1 MYGKIMFRIFHSAH
15 GQMPAERQTKKN
27 QQQMEE
33 TNSKRGGRPPKESR
47 DKKSFK
53 IELKLNPEDFDKL
66 EKQYRNSAYRNKSDM
81 YYDMLFH
88 KTLKQKDSDTLLL
101 LKEIQDLIREVKTIG
116 GHYHQVV
123 RVAEALTG
131 AGALSPELQ
140 KLMALTAQLQD
151 KEQEMFGIFIRLREK
166 WLRES

>member
-1 MYGKIMFRIFHSAH
+1 
-15 GQMPAERQTKKN
+15 MPAECQTKEF

-33 TNSKRGGRPPKESR
+33 INSKRGGRPPKESR
-47 DKKSFK
+47 DRKSFK

-66 EKQYRNSAYRNKSDM
+66 ERQYQNSAYRNKSDM

-101 LKEIQDLIREVKTIG
+101 LKEIQDLIREIKTIG
-116 GHYHQVV
+116 GHYRQVV
-123 RVAEALTG
+123 QVAEALTG
-131 AGALSPELQ
+131 TSALPPELH
-140 KLMALTAQLQD
+140 KLMALTAQLQE
-151 KEQEMFGIFIRLREK
+151 KEKEMFGIIIRLREK

>member
-1 MYGKIMFRIFHSAH
+1 
-15 GQMPAERQTKKN
+15 
-27 QQQMEE
+27 
-33 TNSKRGGRPPKESR
+33 
-47 DKKSFK
+47 
-53 IELKLNPEDFDKL
+53 
-66 EKQYRNSAYRNKSDM
+66 M

-101 LKEIQDLIREVKTIG
+101 LKEIQDLIREIKTIG
-116 GHYHQVV
+116 RHYQQVV
-123 RVAEALTG
+123 QVAEALTG
-131 AGALSPELQ
+131 AGALPPELQ